1 MSREELRD
9 LQLERMKWC
18 VQYAYDN
25 VPFYQKSF
33 KDAGVEPG
41 DLKTLEDITKFPF
54 ILKQDMR
61 DNYPDGLFAV
71 PRSKVV
77 RLHAS
82 SGTTGQATVVG
93 CTENDLKHW
102 GECFARGLA
111 ICDCDENST
120 MQVSYGYGLFTGG
133 LGAHYGGET
142 AGCAVVPTSS
152 GNTKR
157 QIQMLKDMDVDVL
170 CCTPSYAL
178 LIADTC
184 IEMGMNLSLIHI

>member
-18 VQYAYDN
+18 VKYAYDN

-71 PRSKVV
+71 PR
-77 RLHAS
+77 
-82 SGTTGQATVVG
+82 
-93 CTENDLKHW
+93 
-102 GECFARGLA
+102 
-111 ICDCDENST
+111 
-120 MQVSYGYGLFTGG
+120 
-133 LGAHYGGET
+133 
-142 AGCAVVPTSS
+142 
-152 GNTKR
+152 
-157 QIQMLKDMDVDVL
+157 
-170 CCTPSYAL
+170 
-178 LIADTC
+178 
-184 IEMGMNLSLIHI
+184 

>member
-1 MSREELRD
+1 MPREELRD

-25 VPFYQKSF
+25 VPFYQKTF
-33 KDAGVEPG
+33 KESGVEPG

-54 ILKQDMR
+54 VLKQDMR

-71 PRSKVV
+71 PRSKVA

-93 CTENDLKHW
+93 STANDLKHW

-111 ICDCDENST
+111 VCDCDENST
-120 MQVSYGYGLFTGG
+120 KQVSNG
-133 LGAHYGGET
+133 
-142 AGCAVVPTSS
+142 
-152 GNTKR
+152 
-157 QIQMLKDMDVDVL
+157 
-170 CCTPSYAL
+170 
-178 LIADTC
+178 
-184 IEMGMNLSLIHI
+184 